1 MQMRERSGTRKPL
14 QYFVSACMYKEKFLC
29 AIENETKVKQIAC
42 QRVLSIISSC
52 SESIIHFFDTDKEI
66 TT

>member
-1 MQMRERSGTRKPL
+1 MFRIFQLIGIYNIYI
-14 QYFVSACMYKEKFLC
+14 YFIYKEKFLC

-52 SESIIHFFDTDKEI
+52 SESIIHFFRYG
-66 TT
+66 